1 LHLGGY
7 RMVPQLIARV
17 DGLPEVLLD
26 RELVWPAS
34 QDNRDRDCRSLTAKR
49 RARIERQTAVVHAA
63 AVSSAARAV
72 LEEATVI
79 GSPYLEAEQ
88 ERLEIQALLAGE
100 GVL

>member
-1 LHLGGY
+1 
-7 RMVPQLIARV
+7 MVPQLIARV

-26 RELVWPAS
+26 REVVWPVPNG
-34 QDNRDRDCRSLTAKR
+34 DRGRDRRSLSAKA

-88 ERLEIQALLAGE
+88 ERLEIQALLVRV

>member
-1 LHLGGY
+1 
-7 RMVPQLIARV
+7 MVPQLIARV

-26 RELVWPAS
+26 REVVWPVPG
-34 QDNRDRDCRSLTAKR
+34 DDRDRNHRSLSLKA

-63 AVSSAARAV
+63 AVSSAVRAV

-79 GSPYLEAEQ
+79 GSPYLEAEL
-88 ERLEIQALLAGE
+88 ERLEIQALLASV

>member
-1 LHLGGY
+1 
-7 RMVPQLIARV
+7 MVPQLIARV

-26 RELVWPAS
+26 RKVVWPVPN
-34 QDNRDRDCRSLTAKR
+34 DDRDRDRRSLSAKA

-63 AVSSAARAV
+63 AVSSAVRAV
-72 LEEATVI
+72 LDEATVV

-88 ERLEIQALLAGE
+88 ERLEIQALLASV

>member
-1 LHLGGY
+1 
-7 RMVPQLIARV
+7 MVPQLIARV

-26 RELVWPAS
+26 RQVVWPAPNS
-34 QDNRDRDCRSLTAKR
+34 DGDRGRRSLSAKA
-49 RARIERQTAVVHAA
+49 RARIERQTAVVHPA
-63 AVSSAARAV
+63 AVSPAVRAA

-88 ERLEIQALLAGE
+88 ERLEIQALLAGV

>member
-1 LHLGGY
+1 
-7 RMVPQLIARV
+7 MVPQLIARV
-17 DGLPEVLLD
+17 DGLPVTLLD
-26 RELVWPAS
+26 REVVWPVPI
-34 QDNRDRDCRSLTAKR
+34 DDRHRDRRLLSAKA

-63 AVSSAARAV
+63 ELPAAARAV

-88 ERLEIQALLAGE
+88 ERLEIQALLAGV

>member
-1 LHLGGY
+1 
-7 RMVPQLIARV
+7 MVPQLIARV

-26 RELVWPAS
+26 REVVWPVPS
-34 QDNRDRDCRSLTAKR
+34 DDHDRDRRSLSSKA

-63 AVSSAARAV
+63 VVSSLARAV

-79 GSPYLEAEQ
+79 GSAYLEAEQ
-88 ERLEIQALLAGE
+88 ERLEIRALLAGV

>member
-1 LHLGGY
+1 
-7 RMVPQLIARV
+7 MVPQLIARV

-26 RELVWPAS
+26 REVVWPVANG
-34 QDNRDRDCRSLTAKR
+34 DRDRDRRTLSAKA

-63 AVSSAARAV
+63 AVSSAVRAV
-72 LEEATVI
+72 LDEATVI

-88 ERLEIQALLAGE
+88 ERLEIQALLAGV

>member
-1 LHLGGY
+1 
-7 RMVPQLIARV
+7 MVPQLIARV

-26 RELVWPAS
+26 RQVVWPAS
-34 QDNRDRDCRSLTAKR
+34 RDRDCRSLMAKR

-88 ERLEIQALLAGE
+88 ERLEIQALLAGV

>member
-1 LHLGGY
+1 
-7 RMVPQLIARV
+7 MVPQLIARV

-26 RELVWPAS
+26 RQVVWPVPT
-34 QDNRDRDCRSLTAKR
+34 DKRDRDRHGRSLSAKA

-63 AVSSAARAV
+63 AVSSAVRAV

-88 ERLEIQALLAGE
+88 ERLEIQALLAGV

>member
-1 LHLGGY
+1 
-7 RMVPQLIARV
+7 MVPQLIARV

-26 RELVWPAS
+26 RQVVWPVPNDDRA
-34 QDNRDRDCRSLTAKR
+34 RDRRSLSAKA

-63 AVSSAARAV
+63 AVSPAVRAV
-72 LEEATVI
+72 LEEATVV

-88 ERLEIQALLAGE
+88 ERLEIQALLARV